1 MNTNVT
7 LVTGTRQPRDIH
19 RFRAQRGTQPTEV
32 TVSSTADSAVDAQPG
47 STPKRDR
54 THYLYVAVI
63 VAMVAGILVGWAF
76 PEVGKSLK
84 PLGTGFVNLIK
95 MMITPI
101 IFCTIVLGI
110 GSVRKAAQVGKVG
123 GLALGYF
130 ITMSTVAL
138 AIGLVVGNIIKPG
151 DSLNLTPRPSP
162 RPVSRRSPP
171 SPRARSTSSSASSP
185 TRSSPR

>member
-1 MNTNVT
+1 MSEGIRP
-7 LVTGTRQPRDIH
+7 TGQD
-19 RFRAQRGTQPTEV
+19 PT
-32 TVSSTADSAVDAQPG
+32 APDPG
-47 STPKRDR
+47 AAAPSERRDR

-63 VAMVAGILVGWAF
+63 VAMVAGILVGWLF

-123 GLALGYF
+123 GLALAF
-130 ITMSTVAL
+130 FAL
-138 AIGLVVGNIIKPG
+138 THRLLGHRVTQEAELAGLDSSEMGSAAYPPG
-151 DSLNLTPRPSP
+151 
-162 RPVSRRSPP
+162 
-171 SPRARSTSSSASSP
+171 
-185 TRSSPR
+185 